1 MANFTIKGHKQSVI
15 NMDQSDSTWNIT
27 TSATITVKNNSA
39 VFEDSDQSGNT
50 LINNGHVFADN
61 GEHTITVYLDGEG
74 TSFTNTTTG
83 VINGL
88 TGVRMG
94 GDHQTMVNQG
104 LIDVS
109 EEGLKIYGTGSQAE
123 NNGKI
128 FADGTGVDLINCDG
142 SVFTNG
148 DHGKIKS
155 SGGTGVSFA
164 TDAQV
169 TVRFVNDGVVSS
181 KFDAVSGSDGND
193 KVVNHGKLVGDVNL
207 GGGNDM
213 FDMRKGTFDGS
224 FVAGDGNDVIR
235 GFTAG
240 DDNHVIDLTF
250 HHDIADIN
258 DLIANHVMES
268 NGGTVIFYDGG
279 RINLIGAEVSD
290 LHEANFIFF

>member
-1 MANFTIKGHKQSVI
+1 VANFTIKGTQHSVI
-15 NMDQSDSTWNIT
+15 NMDQSDSTWTIIA
-27 TSATITVKNNSA
+27 SATVTVKNNSA

-50 LINNGHVFADN
+50 LINNGHVFANN

-74 TSFTNTTTG
+74 TNFTNTATG

-94 GDHQTMVNQG
+94 GDHQTMINQG
-104 LIDVS
+104 LIDVT
-109 EEGLKIYGTGSQAE
+109 EEGLKIYGTGTQAE
-123 NNGKI
+123 NDGKI
-128 FADGTGVDLINCDG
+128 FSDGTGVDLINCDG

-148 DHGKIKS
+148 DHGKIRS
-155 SGGTGVSFA
+155 SGGTGVSFS
-164 TDAQV
+164 TDSKV
-169 TVRFVNDGVVSS
+169 TVKFINDGVLTS

-213 FDMRKGTFDGS
+213 FDIRKGVLDGS
-224 FVAGDGNDVIR
+224 FVAGDGNDVIK

-240 DDNHVIDLTF
+240 GDNHVIDLSF
-250 HHDIADIN
+250 HHDIADFD
-258 DLIANHVMES
+258 DLMANHVTES
-268 NGGTVIFYDGG
+268 NGKTVISYDGG
-279 RINLIGAEVSD
+279 NINLLGVDVSD